1 MRRSKMR
8 KLSITLSCLV
18 VLSLLLAA
26 CAPQAPTATE
36 PAVGPTLAEPT
47 AEQPTEEPTAEPTE
61 PPAPTEPPTTRRGG
75 WLDEIVFSVVSSDSA
90 VTQIEAG
97 AIDIYAG
104 GLASAEFPTIT
115 AAGLNYSTSNGLY
128 YDQLYNPAVCAD

>member
-1 MRRSKMR
+1 MR
-8 KLSITLSCLV
+8 KLFMTLSCLV

-36 PAVGPTLAEPT
+36 AAVGPTQAE
-47 AEQPTEEPTAEPTE
+47 PTEEPTAEPTE
-61 PPAPTEPPTTRRGG
+61 EPTEAPAPTEPPTTRRGG

-115 AAGLNYSTSNGLY
+115 AAGLNYSTANGLY
-128 YDQLYNPAVCAD
+128 YDQLYNSADV